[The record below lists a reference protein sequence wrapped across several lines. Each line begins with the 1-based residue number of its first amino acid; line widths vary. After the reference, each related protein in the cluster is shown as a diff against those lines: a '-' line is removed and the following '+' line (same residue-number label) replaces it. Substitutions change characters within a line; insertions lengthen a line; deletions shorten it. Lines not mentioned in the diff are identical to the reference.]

1 MRVAGGLAWLL
12 ERLAVLAFAALL
24 VAAIVGASLALG
36 YLVGKLLL

>member
-1 MRVAGGLAWLL
+1 MAGLI
-12 ERLAVLAFAALL
+12 ERLAVLAFAALI